1 MIKVKKPKAIVLDIC
16 DIAVKTGFNEKKI
29 MPYFRS
35 HVKSFLEE
43 NWAKPETQEDIDCI
57 RNEPLVDG
65 APKIPAK
72 SAEKAEVISAVLSY
86 VNFQE
91 GKKLE
96 PKGYCALKR
105 HVIFSGYDK
114 GLLETLVFSDVA
126 LQIQKWRC
134 DMQIRLFAVS
144 KGCTEATK
152 RFLTA
157 TNHGDLNLLI
167 ESHFGADMGPLTEK
181 GTFEKILASIKQPPE
196 DVLFLTKFL
205 DEYVTAKSAN
215 MVAVQL
221 VCRRQ
226 AEEVKDTNVPV
237 IRVRS
242 LNELQFE

>member
-1 MIKVKKPKAIVLDIC
+1 M
-16 DIAVKTGFNEKKI
+16 F
-29 MPYFRS
+29 S
-35 HVKSFLEE
+35 HIQ
-43 NWAKPETQEDIDCI
+43 TH
-57 RNEPLVDG
+57 R
-65 APKIPAK
+65 
-72 SAEKAEVISAVLSY
+72 
-86 VNFQE
+86 
-91 GKKLE
+91 
-96 PKGYCALKR
+96 R

-242 LNELQFE
+242 LNELQFEWSALCSLVSIWTCQAHLGCLLKITPPVVSCLFFLGSTRPKLDFICIINITL